1 MKVFLNDTVQMGHI
15 QSAEGLLEQKES
27 EQNSPA
33 DWGWNIGFSESPAV
47 AHSVDFWTCQPP

>member
-1 MKVFLNDTVQMGHI
+1 VGHI